1 MLPAIGP
8 KSRSTTSDPDAQVRL
23 PTKRDGGE
31 RGSGIFSM
39 ALGLLFFFGFLVF
52 TVNVMYNLYAT
63 SVISSLA
70 LDAAHDVAER
80 NGSSPDVAE
89 AEFREQ
95 VGADVEFSIVILDD
109 TVQANVRW
117 ETNALLPQISDA
129 RAFGVLE
136 RTFEVRVEEQQP

>member
-1 MLPAIGP
+1 M
-8 KSRSTTSDPDAQVRL
+8 
-23 PTKRDGGE
+23 
-31 RGSGIFSM
+31 
-39 ALGLLFFFGFLVF
+39 
-52 TVNVMYNLYAT
+52 
-63 SVISSLA
+63 
-70 LDAAHDVAER
+70 AER

-95 VGADVEFSIVILDD
+95 VGADVDFSIVILDD